1 MKFYQA
7 AMKELKP
14 GRQVHLVTKT
24 DIYRGKIERVEEDFI
39 VINKR
44 GARLFLS
51 DQIELIGFILEP
63 DKDKT

>member
-1 MKFYQA
+1 LKFYQA
-7 AMKELKP
+7 AEKELRP
-14 GRQVHLVTKT
+14 GRQVHLVTRAAT
-24 DIYRGKIERVEEDFI
+24 YRGKVERVEEDFI

-63 DKDKT
+63 EK